1 MALWESV
8 TENYSGADTGELQ
21 SLTFDDFM
29 YFFLRLRKP
38 RIRAVVENVRT
49 RLPDGTPEEL
59 ARLIIDSHA
68 PISLLAGALLH
79 CPRLIPGL
87 GQTLQALGVVMG
99 ASALTR
105 MQLYMILE
113 IALLYGKDI
122 DDQARVPELMA
133 VVAATG
139 ASVAVPFLVDA
150 LGFNPF
156 VSIPIAGLT
165 ATATSRLMGEMA
177 IRYYSESLPEAA
189 SAAVEPS

>member
-1 MALWESV
+1 MV
-8 TENYSGADTGELQ
+8 YSGADTGELQ

-29 YFFLRLRKP
+29 YFFLRLRKS

-49 RLPDGTPEEL
+49 RWPDGTPEEL

-68 PISLLAGALLH
+68 PISLLGGALLH
-79 CPRLIPGL
+79 CPSLIPGL

-105 MQLYMILE
+105 MHLYMILE

-139 ASVAVPFLVDA
+139 ASVAVPFLVSA
-150 LGFNPF
+150 LGFNPL
-156 VSIPIAGLT
+156 VSIPVAGLT
-165 ATATSRLMGEMA
+165 ASTTTQLIGSMA
-177 IRYYSESLPEAA
+177 IRYYSETLSETA
-189 SAAVEPS
+189 SATEVSS